1 MNPKPMRPIISKEY
15 GVPENTDNLL
25 PWSYVETRMTAAE
38 HYWLSTVAP
47 DHLPHTRPIDG
58 MWLHDGL
65 YFGGSVQSRWR
76 KNLLTNPNVCVNLE
90 DGEKAVI
97 LHGVVEF
104 LQPEEA
110 LVNAIVEASNA
121 KYGHDQTASDYKEVL
136 YFTPRVVWAWQLL
149 YEDATKWVLD

>member
-1 MNPKPMRPIISKEY
+1 MNPKPMRPSISKEY

-58 MWLHDGL
+58 MWLNDGL

-76 KNLLTNPNVCVNLE
+76 KNPR
-90 DGEKAVI
+90 
-97 LHGVVEF
+97 
-104 LQPEEA
+104 QPSTTRKFS
-110 LVNAIVEASNA
+110 AS
-121 KYGHDQTASDYKEVL
+121 
-136 YFTPRVVWAWQLL
+136 PRVVWAWQLL